1 MGKGMNEEAIEPTKD
16 LIDYLAGLRRRRKG
30 IILISLT
37 LLVSTVLAAFLIP
50 PVYRSS
56 ATILIE
62 EQEIPKNL
70 IRSTITA
77 YAWQRIQTISQ
88 RVQTR
93 SNLLHLIHKFGLYPN
108 KRRRDTSEELVKQM
122 RRDITLKAITAKVI
136 DPATGQPRPAT
147 IAFKLS
153 YDGST
158 PVIAQKVDNELTT
171 LYLNENLK
179 SRTEQATNTYRFVTN
194 ETQKLQTHINRLEAK
209 IASFKE
215 KHLHSLPD
223 LQQLNLQLL
232 DRNQNDLIEA
242 DNELHSLQ
250 DRKTFLESQLAQ
262 IDPNAPV
269 IGSDGRPI
277 LDPQSRLE
285 ALETEYATKRAKYYP
300 DYPDVIRL
308 KREIASLKKQIGG
321 VSDLQAQA
329 KEATRLEAKLAA
341 ERTKYSDSYPDVVKL
356 KAELSALQARVKK
369 EASEPQLPPEK
380 PQNPAYLTLSAELQ
394 GVKSRIAATI
404 RQRAE
409 LRTKNAD
416 FEKYLAETP
425 SVQRKYRDLRRDYE
439 NSQKQYLKLKSKQ
452 MDAQIGEQMEKDQE
466 GERLSMIDPP
476 NLPQKPAK
484 PNRVAIIIIGFMF
497 SLGGGLGYAAIAENL
512 DKSVRSARDI
522 TTLLGETPLSVI
534 PYIENSTDHA
544 RRQQHRKLA
553 WISVLAVLIAAVLLV
568 QFLWIPWD
576 ILWFKGLRFISG
588 F

>member
-1 MGKGMNEEAIEPTKD
+1 MNEEAIEPTRD

-30 IILISLT
+30 IILISLI
-37 LLVSTVLAAFLIP
+37 LLVSTVVVTFLIP

-62 EQEIPKNL
+62 EQEIPKDL

-122 RRDITLKAITAKVI
+122 RRDIRLKAITAKVI

-158 PVIAQKVDNELTT
+158 PFIAQKVDNELTT

-179 SRTEQATNTYRFVTN
+179 SRTEQATNTYKFLTN
-194 ETQKLQTHINRLEAK
+194 ETQKLQTHITHLEAK
-209 IASFKE
+209 IATFKE
-215 KHLHSLPD
+215 KHLNSLPD

-232 DRNQNDLIEA
+232 DRNQNDLIET
-242 DNELHSLQ
+242 DNELRSLQ
-250 DRKTFLESQLAQ
+250 DRKTFLEGQLAQ
-262 IDPNAPV
+262 IDPNMPA

-277 LDPQSRLE
+277 LDPQSQLE
-285 ALETEYATKRAKYYP
+285 TLETEYATKRAKYYP

-308 KREIASLKKQIGG
+308 RREIASLKKQIGG

-329 KEATRLEAKLAA
+329 KEATSLKAKLAA

-356 KAELSALQARVKK
+356 KAELSALQARMKK
-369 EASEPQLPPEK
+369 EASEPQAPPEK

-394 GVKSRIAATI
+394 GVKSRITTTT
-404 RQRAE
+404 RQLAQ
-409 LRTKNAD
+409 LRTKNAN

-425 SVQRKYRDLRRDYE
+425 AVQRKYRDLRRDYE
-439 NSQKQYLKLKSKQ
+439 NSQEQYLKLKSKQ
-452 MDAQIGEQMEKDQE
+452 MDARIGEQMEKDQE
-466 GERLSMIDPP
+466 GERLSLIDPP
-476 NLPQKPAK
+476 DLPQKPAK

-497 SLGGGLGYAAIAENL
+497 SLGGGIGYAAIAENL
-512 DKSVRSARDI
+512 DKSVHSTRDL
-522 TTLLGETPLSVI
+522 TTLFGETPLSVI

-553 WISVLAVLIAAVLLV
+553 RISVLVGLIAVVLLV

-576 ILWFKGLRFISG
+576 ILWFKGLRIISE